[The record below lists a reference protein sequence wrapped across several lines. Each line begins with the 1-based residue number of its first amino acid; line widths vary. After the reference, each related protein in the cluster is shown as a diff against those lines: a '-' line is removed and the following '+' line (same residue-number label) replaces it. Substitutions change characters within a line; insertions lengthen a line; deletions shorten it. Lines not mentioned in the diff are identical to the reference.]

1 MGRNEDTVL
10 ARLAEIAIFAPCSKK
25 ELHDITR
32 LTTEITVPAGH
43 VLTSEGERGHEFAI
57 VLSGTADVIQGGTVV
72 ATLDQGGH
80 YGEMALIDDGPRTA
94 TIIARTP
101 MSLAVVGPREFRQ
114 LLEEVPALSL
124 AIMRGLA
131 RRLREVDTSA
141 AI

>member
-1 MGRNEDTVL
+1 MGRNDDTVL
-10 ARLAEIAIFAPCSKK
+10 ARLAQIAIFAPCSKK

-32 LTTEITVPAGH
+32 LTTEITVPAGQ
-43 VLTSEGERGHEFAI
+43 VLTTEGERGHEFAI
-57 VLSGTADVIQGGTVV
+57 VLSGTATVSQGGTVV

-94 TIIARTP
+94 TIVAASP
-101 MSLAVVGPREFRQ
+101 MSLAVVGPQEFRQ
-114 LLEEVPALSL
+114 LLEDVPALAH

-131 RRLREVDTSA
+131 RRLRELDASV